1 MEIISFPLEPGM
13 RSDLAVHPGE
23 LLGDELDTRG
33 MTRADLARAIRR
45 PVGMVNN
52 LVNGRLGIT
61 ARTALELESALG
73 ISARMWM
80 GLQDEY
86 ELVVADAARAAVV
99 GA

>member
-1 MEIISFPLEPGM
+1 METESFPLEPGM
-13 RSDLAVHPGE
+13 RSNLAIHPGE
-23 LLGDELDTRG
+23 VLGDELETRG
-33 MTRADLARAIRR
+33 LTRADLAHLIQR

-61 ARTALELESALG
+61 ARTALELETALG
-73 ISARMWM
+73 IPARMWM

-86 ELVVADAARAAVV
+86 ELVLADSARSAVV